1 MSEKCAYAIFLYK
14 RCKRQR
20 KNCKIHKRILSE
32 CLEGKITFSGCEYKP
47 PVKIT
52 K

>member
-14 RCKRQR
+14 RCQRQKR
-20 KNCKIHKRILSE
+20 KCNIYKRLVE
-32 CLEGKITFSGCEYKP
+32 KCQEGKLTFSGCEYKP
-47 PVKIT
+47 HIKIN